1 MGLSWLVCQMNHI
14 ARLVNPVMPSDKAH
28 TWNRLAALSRAFIS
42 KTIFLLYSCEEA
54 ESDND
59 TDNDGSPLCKTS
71 ELNVVFGF
79 LQGA

>member
-1 MGLSWLVCQMNHI
+1 MGAALCCKDASITCQLGLSGAWLKGF
-14 ARLVNPVMPSDKAH
+14 DKV
-28 TWNRLAALSRAFIS
+28 LIIS
-42 KTIFLLYSCEEA
+42 KTIFLLYCEEA

>member
-1 MGLSWLVCQMNHI
+1 MGAALCCKDASITRQLGLSGAWLKGFDKV
-14 ARLVNPVMPSDKAH
+14 LV
-28 TWNRLAALSRAFIS
+28 IS